1 MTERF
6 KAKALKYDTYIV
18 PVISVHRHV
27 DWSIMGL
34 LLLDMKLLVSLV
46 QVNPGSIQKLSKSKL
61 QKLQLKNFSKRF
73 VLVFVLTQPAQRQ
86 VSKSRNLHSREKRG
100 RECLV
105 CSTLDTRKCSKE
117 VERSRNLCLPSPTF

>member
-46 QVNPGSIQKLSKSKL
+46 QVNPGSIQKLSKSRL
-61 QKLQLKNFSKRF
+61 QNFSKRF

-86 VSKSRNLHSREKRG
+86 DSISRNLHQREKRG

>member
-100 RECLV
+100 RESAV
-105 CSTLDTRKCSKE
+105 WSMIDTRKCSKE